1 MIPCLLKIC
10 IMSYVLCV
18 QKSMAEKY
26 RRVFPVSYL
35 SCHYSVIWTVRH
47 RVYLLNNSHL
57 LPKLIYA
64 IVVFDNHP
72 HQLESHHSNLK
83 HLCACMTKEAKADKK
98 SFMLIFFACYVRL
111 FEYLSKYLMFPLIYG
126 WKGGYFCKIWKVD
139 ESFKWL
145 ARCQQWANWSK
156 SSSSFLP
163 PQE

>member
-1 MIPCLLKIC
+1 MPCLLQMC

-64 IVVFDNHP
+64 IAVLDNYS

-83 HLCACMTKEAKADKK
+83 HLWERMTKVGKVDKK
-98 SFMLIFFACYVRL
+98 SFLLIFFACYVRL
-111 FEYLSKYLMFPLIYG
+111 FEYLSKYLMFPMIYE

-156 SSSSFLP
+156 SSSTLLP